1 MNIKIYLLLFLFT
14 ASISA
19 CDMTVEP
26 SDAIT
31 TGSLINTPDGLK
43 NALNGAYALFKDHV
57 TFNGTQNDNNMYLRQ
72 YYQLAD
78 FASDDI
84 VCGQVTEDP
93 LFYSFTQDHTPTQEN
108 TRYYWYI
115 SYKIINNV
123 NTIINAVEQ
132 SADLDA
138 PTQQLLGEC
147 YFLRALTNLNLV
159 RFFAKPYSVDPQ
171 APGIILRTELTED
184 TRKARST
191 VAEVYD
197 AIIADAEHGASLMN
211 TPRGVEYA
219 SKEAAWALLSRVY
232 LYHEQPEKCAENA
245 DKVINSGRFQLETT
259 ESYPNLFANA
269 KNGRETIFCVAFSN
283 LDNYGKFGS
292 IASMIYSDGNSGWG
306 EEFAS
311 ASLRALMHQHPEDV
325 RWSYIEASKDE
336 SGNLRKLNGIEIYY
350 IRKFSFQDGDPNL
363 SSPILLRLAEVYLN
377 KAEAQAKLGQN
388 EAALDALDEIR
399 QNRGLEGA
407 LYNGRLPSGTSILDA
422 VLNERR
428 LELAFEGHRSY
439 DLIRNKRDVIRPY
452 WGYHLRG
459 LKETDINPAAIPSN
473 YANRDIPWNSTRTI
487 YYLPVD
493 EVLSNPD
500 VIQNP

>member
-1 MNIKIYLLLFLFT
+1 MNLKIYFLLFVFS
-14 ASISA
+14 ANIIA
-19 CDMTVEP
+19 CDMTVAP

-31 TGSLINTPDGLK
+31 TDSLVNTPDGLK

-57 TFNGTQNDNNMYLRQ
+57 VFNGTENDNNMYLRQ
-72 YYQLAD
+72 YFQLAD

-123 NTIINAVEQ
+123 NTIIDAVEK
-132 SADLDA
+132 STDLDA
-138 PTQQLLGEC
+138 ATQQLLGEC
-147 YFLRALTNLNLV
+147 YFLRALTNLNLA

-171 APGIILRTELTED
+171 APGIVLRTSLTD
-184 TRKARST
+184 DARKARSS
-191 VAEVYD
+191 VAEVYE
-197 AIIADAEHGASLMN
+197 AIVADAEHASGLMN

-219 SKEAAWALLSRVY
+219 SREAAWALLSRVY
-232 LYHEQPEKCAENA
+232 LYLEEPEKCIENA
-245 DKVINSGRFQLETT
+245 DKVINSGRFQLETAAT
-259 ESYPNLFANA
+259 YPTLFANA
-269 KNGRETIFCVAFSN
+269 KTSKETIFCVAFSN

-311 ASLRALMHQHPEDV
+311 ASLRNMMEEHPEDI

-336 SGNLRKLNGIEIYY
+336 AGNTRKLNGVDIYY

-363 SSPILLRLAEVYLN
+363 SSPILFRLAETHLN
-377 KAEAQAKLGQN
+377 KAEAQAKLGQSK
-388 EAALDALDEIR
+388 AALDELDKIR
-399 QNRGLEGA
+399 QNRGLEGS
-407 LYNGRLPSGTSILDA
+407 LFEGNIPPGTTVLDA

-428 LELAFEGHRSY
+428 IELAFEGHRSY
-439 DLIRNKRDVIRPY
+439 DLIRNKRDIVRPY

-459 LKETDINPAAIPSN
+459 LKETDIKPSTIPSG
-473 YANRDIPWNSTRTI
+473 YANRDVAWNSARTI

-500 VIQNP
+500 VTQNP